1 MKLIEFIRLIL
12 KHKILLAVV
21 PLLMG
26 VLVVVLT
33 TNPTRD
39 YYSQTV
45 LYTGIASGS
54 SIEMEK
60 SLDYFSSNI
69 AFDNLINIINS
80 RDTKEEVAVR
90 LLSQHLLLDGP
101 SDKFISQ
108 EAYEELKELVPEEIY
123 DYVVKSS
130 NETSL
135 NVIPTD
141 SLKARIIPEGI
152 SINDYE
158 QTVENLMGLMKSN
171 SKNFVYELLNYEQ
184 PFYSLDAI
192 SKVKAERVSSSDLIK
207 ISYETEDPGI
217 CQQTLAIFNKVC
229 IRKYKDLKENG
240 SDQVV
245 KYFEAQLQESEVK
258 LKVIEKE
265 LLEYNQENNII
276 NYYEQSKAVANVRE
290 DMEVAYKNKKA
301 ELAGS
306 QASKAKLEQK
316 LELQALVQ
324 EKSDQILKDRARLGQ
339 LKYQVVMADAKSDG
353 SEEAVTNIQSMQN
366 EVDEL
371 EKTIENSI
379 NELYTYQNSSDGVP
393 LSKMLPEYIDRV
405 VETEDLTAEVELM
418 TAQSKEF
425 QKEVEKYAPAGA
437 NIKRIEREINVV
449 EEEYLEILRGL
460 NLAKLKF
467 QDTQLSGNLKLVD
480 PPYFPLTP
488 IPSKRRIIIIAVVLF
503 SFMILLGCILF
514 MDFFDETLK
523 NSIKAQEK
531 VGVPALGMMPKIFK
545 SKGVININRIQKRLM
560 EFTMQNLGFA
570 LESVNDNRP
579 NIITVISTR
588 TNEGKTTVTSNIA
601 RQLKESG
608 HSVLALS
615 PSFEK
620 DPGTTKTKFPWIYR
634 VLGYQD
640 PRNDYDQEFL
650 QPISTYLNA
659 DDYSTYSIGKNY
671 HLTKT
676 HLDLDVE
683 KKVLLSHDP
692 DYIVIEIPNILD
704 VTYPVELIQNSDLVV
719 LVCRSNRIW
728 TDADQNVFQQIKD
741 HAPSKTQFFING
753 VEVRE
758 VETILGEIPRQRS
771 DSRKK
776 IKEILQFQF
785 YSKGTI

>member
-21 PLLMG
+21 PLFMG
-26 VLVVVLT
+26 VLVIILT
-33 TNPTRD
+33 INPTRD

-60 SLDYFSSNI
+60 SLDYFASNI

-90 LLSQHLLLDGP
+90 LLTQHLLLEGP
-101 SDKFISQ
+101 NDKFISP
-108 EAYEELKELVPEEIY
+108 EAYEEFIELVPEDIY
-123 DYVVKSS
+123 NYVVKSS
-130 NETSL
+130 TQSNLYS
-135 NVIPTD
+135 IPTD
-141 SLKARIIPEGI
+141 SLHAQIIPEGI
-152 SINDYE
+152 SVNDYE
-158 QTVENLMGLMKSN
+158 QTVANLMELMKSD
-171 SKNFVYELLNYEQ
+171 SENFVYELLNYEQ

-245 KYFEAQLQESEVK
+245 KYFEAQLQESEAK

-265 LLEYNQENNII
+265 LLEYNQKNNII

-339 LKYQVVMADAKSDG
+339 LKYQVVMADAKSNG
-353 SEEAVTNIQSMQN
+353 SEEAVANIQSMQS

-371 EKTIENSI
+371 EKTIEKSI

-405 VETEDLTAEVELM
+405 VETEDLAAEVELM

-488 IPSKRRIIIIAVVLF
+488 IPSKRKFIIIAVVLF
-503 SFMILLGCILF
+503 SFMLLLGCILF

-531 VGVPALGMMPKIFK
+531 IGVPALGMMPKIFK
-545 SKGVININRIQKRLM
+545 SKGVININRVQERLM
-560 EFTMQNLGFA
+560 EFTIQNLGFA
-570 LESVNDNRP
+570 LESTNDKRP
-579 NIITVISTR
+579 KIITVISTR
-588 TNEGKTTVTSNIA
+588 TNEGKTTITSNVA

-620 DPGTTKTKFPWIYR
+620 DPSSMKTTFPWLYR

-650 QPISTYLNA
+650 QPISTYMDE
-659 DDYSTYSIGKNY
+659 DDYSTYAIGKNY

-676 HLDLDVE
+676 YFDLDVD
-683 KKVLLSHDP
+683 KKGLLSNKL
-692 DYIVIEIPNILD
+692 DYVLIELPNILD

-719 LVCRSNRIW
+719 LVCRSNRLW
-728 TDADQNVFQQIKD
+728 TVADHNVFEQIKD
-741 HAPSKTQFFING
+741 HAPSKTHFFING
-753 VEVRE
+753 VELRE
-758 VETILGEIPRQRS
+758 VETMLGEIPRQRS
-771 DSRKK
+771 SSRKK
-776 IKEILQFQF
+776 IKKILQFQF